1 MQIQNHTPREFA
13 DALHALLPPGAAWE
27 WSQGGTGDQLLLG
40 TAQELARVDAATQT
54 VLDAAIEAH
63 RPKYNSWHI
72 SQYRRVAVEAIAG
85 VAETMPRRTF
95 AVGSKVG
102 SRLWSAAAPELT
114 FTVPLLQVDHLLG
127 PFRVGS
133 HAGDR
138 LWGSRSRYVLRVRY
152 YRSVVNP
159 QLLWNALAAFKQA
172 HIFLWLEDI
181 TGTGGSYGQN

>member
-1 MQIQNHTPREFA
+1 MQLTLYAASDYA
-13 DALHALLPPGAAWE
+13 DAQRTLLPPGAAFDWP
-27 WSQGGTGDQLLLG
+27 QGGFGDALLAG
-40 TAQELARVDAATQT
+40 MGAELARAGDAAQQ
-54 VLDAAIEAH
+54 VLDTAIEQH
-63 RPKYNSWHI
+63 RPRYASWHI
-72 SQYRRVAVEAIAG
+72 SEYRRIAAEAIAG

-102 SRLWSAAAPELT
+102 SRLWSAAAPGLT

-138 LWGSRSRYVLRVRY
+138 MWGSHSRYVLRVRY

-159 QLLWNALAAFKQA
+159 QLLWDALAAFKQA
-172 HIFLWLEDI
+172 HVFLWFEDI
-181 TGTGGSYGQN
+181 TGTGGNYGQN